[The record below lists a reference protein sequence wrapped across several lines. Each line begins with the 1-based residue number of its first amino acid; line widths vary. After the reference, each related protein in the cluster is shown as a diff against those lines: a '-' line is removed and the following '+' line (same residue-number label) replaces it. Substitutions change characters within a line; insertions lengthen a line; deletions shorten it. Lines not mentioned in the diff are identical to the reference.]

1 MTKLKKGDK
10 INLSNPPKV
19 KLGDYK
25 IVWVD
30 TEPKYKPKYSV
41 TNDYSEYIKENKK

>member
-1 MTKLKKGDK
+1 MIELKKGDK

-25 IVWVD
+25 IVW
-30 TEPKYKPKYSV
+30 EPAESEHTPKDSV
-41 TNDYSEYIKENKK
+41 TTDYSEYIKEKIK

>member
-10 INLSNPPKV
+10 INLSNHPKV

-25 IVWVD
+25 IVWEP
-30 TEPKYKPKYSV
+30 TEQGTPKDSV
-41 TNDYSEYIKENKK
+41 TTDYSDYTKESKR